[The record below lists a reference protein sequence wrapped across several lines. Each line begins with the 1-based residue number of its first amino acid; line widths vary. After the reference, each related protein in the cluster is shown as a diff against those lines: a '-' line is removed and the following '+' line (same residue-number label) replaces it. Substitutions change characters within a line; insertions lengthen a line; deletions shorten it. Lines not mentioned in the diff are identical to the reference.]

1 MIEEDNEA
9 RAQAGRPPIA
19 RAGAHDLRRTFAA
32 LCFAAG
38 ASPAAVMQ
46 ALGHTSAALSLEVY
60 SRVVAGST
68 KGLGESMTRLVR
80 GPEWAQMG
88 TNEVEV
94 PFGVADPDT
103 EAVEEIAV

>member
-1 MIEEDNEA
+1 MAATRPTA
-9 RAQAGRPPIA
+9 RAANRQGNR
-19 RAGAHDLRRTFAA
+19 HDLRRTFAA
-32 LCFAAG
+32 LCFAAE

-68 KGLGESMTRLVR
+68 KGLGETMARLVR

-88 TNEVEV
+88 TSGAQAVE
-94 PFGVADPDT
+94 GVADADT
-103 EAVEEIAV
+103 AAVEEIAA

>member
-1 MIEEDNEA
+1 VTD
-9 RAQAGRPPIA
+9 
-19 RAGAHDLRRTFAA
+19 AA

-68 KGLGESMTRLVR
+68 KGLGESMARLVR
-80 GPEWAQMG
+80 GLEGPQMG
-88 TNEVEV
+88 TNEAEV
-94 PFGVADPDT
+94 PVGVAETDT
-103 EAVEEIAV
+103 EAAEEIVL